1 MKNLK
6 RLICLAVVAL
16 AVYSG
21 YMLGMPYY
29 KFYAFRSDA
38 ADMVKF
44 TIRDQANFKK
54 KVIQKARDYGIPMS
68 GESIQI
74 WETEDKGYRVKASW
88 SETVN
93 ILDLYEKTFDFSFE
107 VAEAG

>member
-16 AVYSG
+16 TVYSG
-21 YMLGMPYY
+21 YMLVMPYY

-44 TIRDQANFKK
+44 TIRNQANFKK
-54 KVIQKARDYGIPMS
+54 KVIQKARDYGVPIS
-68 GESIQI
+68 EEAIQI
-74 WETEDKGYRVKASW
+74 WKTEDKGYRMKASW

-93 ILDLYEKTFDFSFE
+93 ILDLYEKTYNFSFE
-107 VAEAG
+107 VGEAG

>member
-44 TIRDQANFKK
+44 KSNYPKELK
-54 KVIQKARDYGIPMS
+54 EKVIQKARDYGVPVS
-68 GESIQI
+68 DEAIQI
-74 WETEDKGYRVKASW
+74 WKTEDKGYRMKASW

-93 ILDLYEKTFDFSFE
+93 ILDLYEKTFNFAFE

>member
-21 YMLGMPYY
+21 YMLGMPHYR
-29 KFYAFRSDA
+29 FYAFRSDA

-44 TIRDQANFKK
+44 RIRDQADFKK
-54 KVIQKARDYGIPMS
+54 KVIQKARDYGVPVS
-68 GESIQI
+68 GEDIRI
-74 WETEDKGYRVKASW
+74 WKTEDRGYMMEASW

-93 ILDLYEKTFDFSFE
+93 ILDLYERTFDFAFQ